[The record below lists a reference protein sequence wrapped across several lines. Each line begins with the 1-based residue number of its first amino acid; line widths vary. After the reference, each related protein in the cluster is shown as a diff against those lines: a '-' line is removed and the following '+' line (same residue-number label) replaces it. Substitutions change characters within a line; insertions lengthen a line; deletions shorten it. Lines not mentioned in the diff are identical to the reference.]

1 MSASRRGHPSHTA
14 PISRDQR
21 ETAFTSILAGLVERV
36 PGAHAAALV
45 DRDGETVDY
54 SGEIDSYA
62 VRLAAAHWRLALDQL
77 RGQPAFRSV
86 HWIAVRGGRTSY
98 LVHDLPEE
106 YALVVVL
113 ARAAGFFGW
122 RRAVAA
128 CARAL
133 GDEAGWTWVGV
144 RWFPAQVT
152 ADPRR
157 RPSLVLVDGHARPVE
172 ILGTMAGGL
181 GRRER
186 GWRVRFETGV
196 EATLVREPGGTW
208 YSDEPIEGGGPDGAT
223 HGREKSR

>member
-1 MSASRRGHPSHTA
+1 MSTSRRGHRSHTA
-14 PISRDQR
+14 PIFRDQR
-21 ETAFTSILAGLVERV
+21 ESAFTSILAGLVERI
-36 PGAHAAALV
+36 PGARAAALV

-62 VRLAAAHWRLALDQL
+62 MRLAAAHWRLVLDQM
-77 RGQPAFRSV
+77 RGQPAFHSV

-106 YALVVVL
+106 YALVVAV

-157 RPSLVLVDGHARPVE
+157 RPHLVLVDGQPCAVE
-172 ILGTMAGGL
+172 ILGTLAGGL

-186 GWRVRFETGV
+186 GWRVRLETGV
-196 EATLVREPGGTW
+196 EATLVRESGGIW
-208 YSDEPIEGGGPDGAT
+208 YSDEPIDSARSDHAT
-223 HGREKSR
+223 QGRAQTR